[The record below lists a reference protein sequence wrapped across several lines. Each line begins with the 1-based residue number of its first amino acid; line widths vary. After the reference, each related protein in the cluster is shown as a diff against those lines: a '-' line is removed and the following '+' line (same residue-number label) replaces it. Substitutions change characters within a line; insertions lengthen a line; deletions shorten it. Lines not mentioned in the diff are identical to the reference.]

1 MQGRIRSVPLAGT
14 LGEGMVD
21 LEENFSVLECGIVGE
36 DSAAFRFLLLM
47 VSARLKGVLG
57 LRSELEPLLIL
68 LEKSLLVLHSLTK
81 LPSDL
86 QRLNRPVLP
95 GTSGA

>member
-47 VSARLKGVLG
+47 VSARLKGALG
-57 LRSELEPLLIL
+57 LRSELE
-68 LEKSLLVLHSLTK
+68 
-81 LPSDL
+81 PSDL